1 MAITNEN
8 LYDEREKEEEST
20 RLAQLQPLSATDQAD
35 TTFSGDTNV
44 PQQTTTPPAGKF
56 PGQGGEGTSSNIDL
70 TDKANEKQMWVEY
83 NNWKDIG
90 KSPNPR
96 LSLITT
102 GSIWEKDEALTQ
114 QRELAKEQWY
124 QKYYGMTPAQYEGLK
139 DERKEKYDNY
149 SAAGFSDTI
158 RNLTDLSM
166 GATTDWWMDY
176 LGVLPGMGA
185 LDNLYDKN
193 TKSKTGLMQGARKML
208 SIVVP
213 SILSGGKVA
222 QQLGKLPAD
231 MPKYQ
236 KRLVAMGAYSA
247 QEAAVIG
254 LSDVG
259 EDENAL
265 RALNDFF
272 PGVFGPKGMLPIPD
286 WAKTLDSDSPR
297 VRKYKNMFDT
307 AGLSMFGTVLGSFIQ
322 LKGGKRTMQWH
333 EPLDEAAARYKQQAI
348 VQEADIEKLLK
359 IQEIDTQLALG
370 SDNISSGM
378 QARLIDERMRLM
390 SELDQ
395 IEDLDAALDALDDG
409 FASERSTAAQAKQAA
424 GADPTEFDPDIT
436 PILDEAGNA
445 RQSIPPGNVARN
457 MADVAA
463 NKTGISLSLIHI

>member
-176 LGVLPGMGA
+176 LCL
-185 LDNLYDKN
+185 LY
-193 TKSKTGLMQGARKML
+193 TS
-208 SIVVP
+208 
-213 SILSGGKVA
+213 
-222 QQLGKLPAD
+222 
-231 MPKYQ
+231 
-236 KRLVAMGAYSA
+236 
-247 QEAAVIG
+247 
-254 LSDVG
+254 
-259 EDENAL
+259 
-265 RALNDFF
+265 
-272 PGVFGPKGMLPIPD
+272 
-286 WAKTLDSDSPR
+286 
-297 VRKYKNMFDT
+297 
-307 AGLSMFGTVLGSFIQ
+307 
-322 LKGGKRTMQWH
+322 
-333 EPLDEAAARYKQQAI
+333 
-348 VQEADIEKLLK
+348 
-359 IQEIDTQLALG
+359 
-370 SDNISSGM
+370 
-378 QARLIDERMRLM
+378 
-390 SELDQ
+390 
-395 IEDLDAALDALDDG
+395 DAA
-409 FASERSTAAQAKQAA
+409 
-424 GADPTEFDPDIT
+424 
-436 PILDEAGNA
+436 DE
-445 RQSIPPGNVARN
+445 
-457 MADVAA
+457 
-463 NKTGISLSLIHI
+463 